1 MNVRRTQNIKVME
14 TMKIRGYPKWQR
26 IYAACVFGAG
36 GIFFIWLLWTN
47 PTSKNDW
54 IGIVMVTACFWLTAY
69 WIRLPRI
76 LGVLTPEGMDY
87 INEDLG
93 LLFYY
98 PWFHIDWNQVTNIQT
113 SEQTGKGGPF
123 MVTILRAR
131 DTKRPGKMH
140 SFRINSTNMDYYR
153 FLAYVKAV
161 VDPAVVERNSL
172 PLDPALLRKKLLGD
186 QKHKLAALFLT
197 ILIFILFAY
206 LILG

>member
-1 MNVRRTQNIKVME
+1 ME
-14 TMKIRGYPKWQR
+14 MMKIRGYPKWQR

-36 GIFFIWLLWTN
+36 GIFFIWLYWTN
-47 PTSKNDW
+47 PTSKNNW
-54 IGIVMVTACFWLTAY
+54 IAIVMIAACFWLTAY
-69 WIRLPRI
+69 CIRLPRV

-98 PWFHIDWNQVTNIQT
+98 PWFHIDWSQVTDIQNF
-113 SEQTGKGGPF
+113 EQSGKGGPC

-197 ILIFILFAY
+197 ILILILFAY

>member
-1 MNVRRTQNIKVME
+1 MNTLKIK
-14 TMKIRGYPKWQR
+14 GYPTGQR
-26 IYAACVFGAG
+26 IFAACVFGAG

-47 PTSKNDW
+47 PTAKNDW
-54 IGIVMVTACFWLTAY
+54 IGIVMVVACFWLAAY

-87 INEDLG
+87 INEDLA

-98 PWFHIDWNQVTNIQT
+98 PWFHIDWNQVTDIQT
-113 SEQTGKGGPF
+113 SEQSGKGGPA

-131 DTKRPGKMH
+131 DTKRPGKIH
-140 SFRINSTNMDYYR
+140 SFRITSTNRDYYR
-153 FLAYVKAV
+153 FIAYVKTV

-172 PLDPALLRKKLLGD
+172 PLNPALLRKKLFSD
-186 QKHKLAALFLT
+186 QKHKLGALFLSA
-197 ILIFILFAY
+197 LIFILLAY